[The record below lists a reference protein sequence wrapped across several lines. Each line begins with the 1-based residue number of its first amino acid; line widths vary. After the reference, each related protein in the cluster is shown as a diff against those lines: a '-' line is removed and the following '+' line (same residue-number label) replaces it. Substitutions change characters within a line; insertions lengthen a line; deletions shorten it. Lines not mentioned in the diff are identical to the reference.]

1 MYTHENTK
9 RRVPNNMTEICAAN
23 SNDYV
28 MCNGRENIKE
38 HGEETI
44 AQDNKVRKMRTNVKS

>member
-28 MCNGRENIKE
+28 MCNGRENIE

-44 AQDNKVRKMRTNVKS
+44 TQGNEVRKMRTNVKS